1 MPREK
6 EALEAALAVEFQDR
20 ALLQQA
26 LTHRSILNENPEV
39 GFPSNE
45 RLEFLGDAI
54 IDYLAAEYLF
64 RRFPNLQEGEL
75 TALRAALVRT
85 ESLAALAAR
94 WELGEYLVMG
104 KGEEQGGGR
113 TREAN
118 LCATFEAL
126 IGALYLDSGLPAV
139 RQLVEPLLAE
149 QVGRLLAEAPNE
161 SAWGGAPK
169 DAKSRLQELAQSRF
183 HITPSYRLAA
193 QSGPDHDKQFTA
205 EVLIGASPRG
215 SGVGRTKQLAEQA
228 AAQAALQQLEAE
240 ESVKTS

>member
-1 MPREK
+1 M
-6 EALEAALAVEFQDR
+6 
-20 ALLQQA
+20 
-26 LTHRSILNENPEV
+26 NENPE
-39 GFPSNE
+39 GQSQSNE

-54 IDYLAAEYLF
+54 IDYLAAEYLY

-85 ESLAALAAR
+85 ESLAALAAQ

-126 IGALYLDSGLPAV
+126 IGALYLDSGLPVVCQIA
-139 RQLVEPLLAE
+139 EPLLAAQLE
-149 QVGRLLAEAPNE
+149 RLLAQAPSE
-161 SAWGGAPK
+161 GGGGVAPK
-169 DAKSRLQELAQSRF
+169 DAKSRLQELAQSLL
-183 HITPSYRLAA
+183 HITPTYRLVT
-193 QSGPDHDKQFTA
+193 QSGPDHDKVFTA
-205 EVLIGASPRG
+205 EVLIREAPIA
-215 SGVGRTKQLAEQA
+215 SGVGRNKQLAEQA

-240 ESVKTS
+240 QSLKAAEIL